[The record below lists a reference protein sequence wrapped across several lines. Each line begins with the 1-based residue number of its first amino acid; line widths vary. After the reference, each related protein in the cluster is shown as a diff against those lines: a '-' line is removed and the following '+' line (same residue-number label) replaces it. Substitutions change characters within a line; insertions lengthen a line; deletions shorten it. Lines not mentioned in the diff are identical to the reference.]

1 MRLKGRSVLD
11 AIAGEVSV
19 CQLCP
24 LAGSRTKAVPG
35 EGPESARMMLVGEAP
50 GREEDL
56 SGRPFVGRG
65 GKLLSA
71 ALETIGSPSEE
82 VFITNVVKCRPPGNR
97 VPLRLEWETC
107 LGAHLSRE
115 IGAVAPKVVVLL
127 GRTASAG
134 LLGVSTL
141 KETRGKLVR
150 RDGRTYLPTYHPAAI
165 LRNPKLK
172 RTFLRDFRTALA
184 ASKR

>member
-1 MRLKGRSVLD
+1 LSARSRLDL
-11 AIAGEVSV
+11 IAAKVSV

-35 EGPESARMMLVGEAP
+35 EGPGSARMMLIGEAP
-50 GREEDL
+50 GREEDF

-71 ALETIGSPSEE
+71 TLEAIGSSRED
-82 VFITNVVKCRPPGNR
+82 VFITNVVKCRPPRNR
-97 VPLRLEWETC
+97 VPLKPERETC

-115 IGAVAPKVVVLL
+115 IEAVAPKAVVLL
-127 GRTASAG
+127 GRTATVS

-141 KETRGKLVR
+141 KETRGKLVD

-172 RTFLRDFRTALA
+172 RTFQRDLRNAFA